1 MSNKDL
7 FVVMYSC
14 IWASLITV
22 FVFVCW
28 GTKCMSMT
36 DAVLISNVSF
46 LGVTSIMVFVK
57 PVRSFVYKHI
67 IAKL

>member
-1 MSNKDL
+1 MSGKDL
-7 FVVMYSC
+7 FVVMYTC

-22 FVFVCW
+22 FVFACC

-46 LGVTSIMVFVK
+46 LGVTSIMVFVTQ
-57 PVRSFVYKHI
+57 VRRFVDKHI

>member
-7 FVVMYSC
+7 FVVMYTC
-14 IWASLITV
+14 TWAILITI
-22 FVFVCW
+22 FVFVCFF
-28 GTKCMSMT
+28 TKYISML
-36 DAVLISNVSF
+36 DVVFISNVAF
-46 LGVTSIMVFVK
+46 LGVTSIMVFIK